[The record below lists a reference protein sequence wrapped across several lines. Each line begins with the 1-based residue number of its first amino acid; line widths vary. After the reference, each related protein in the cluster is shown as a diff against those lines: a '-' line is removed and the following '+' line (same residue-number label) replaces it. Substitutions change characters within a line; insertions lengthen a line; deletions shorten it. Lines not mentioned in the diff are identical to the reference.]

1 MGKYV
6 LLAETGADIPADI
19 AKRYGIWKVPMH
31 VTFDTE
37 TKNDGDFPTTD
48 VFDHYK
54 RTGRLP
60 KTSGSTPDDFEQI
73 FDRIHAEYPD
83 RHILHLAYSA
93 ATTCSYQSALLAARN
108 RDYVTSIDTMHVSA
122 GQALVVIFT
131 ARYLEEHPDCSL
143 QQVTQEIKNLSCR
156 CRMGFFPGNLEYLKA
171 GGRVSNA
178 AYLGA
183 KILSLNPLIELV
195 GGKLEA
201 TKKYRG
207 SMQKVA
213 PRLFEDYP
221 KAQNFSREAIAFV
234 YSPGLARTVREE
246 VERRA
251 REKGYEEI
259 FWIET
264 GCVVSTHSGPG
275 AFGISGFA
283 RPNK

>member
-6 LLAETGADIPADI
+6 LLAETGADIPDDI

-37 TKNDGDFPTTD
+37 TKDDGNFPTTEI
-48 VFDHYK
+48 FDYHK
-54 RTGRLP
+54 RTGKLP
-60 KTSGSTPDDFEQI
+60 KTSGSTPADFEKI
-73 FDRIHAEYPD
+73 FDEIHAQYPD

-93 ATTCSYQSALLAARN
+93 ATTCSYQSALLAAKE
-108 RDYVTSIDTMHVSA
+108 RDYVTSIDTKHVSA
-122 GQALVVIFT
+122 GQALVTIFT
-131 ARYLEEHPDCSL
+131 ARYLEKYPDCSL
-143 QQVTQEIKNLSCR
+143 QEVTEKVEELSR
-156 CRMGFFPGNLEYLKA
+156 HCRMGFLPGDLEYLKA

-183 KILSLNPLIELV
+183 KILSLNPLIELLD
-195 GGKLEA
+195 GKLEA

-213 PRLFEDYP
+213 PKMLEDYP
-221 KAQNFSREAIAFV
+221 VSQKFSKSVIAFV
-234 YSPGLARTVREE
+234 YSPGLSQKIHQA
-246 VERRA
+246 VEKRA
-251 REKGYEEI
+251 REMGFSEVL
-259 FWIET
+259 WIET

-283 RPNK
+283 H

>member
-6 LLAETGADIPADI
+6 LLAETGADIPDDI

-37 TKNDGDFPTTD
+37 TKDDGNFPTTE
-48 VFDHYK
+48 VFDYHK
-54 RTGRLP
+54 RTGKLP
-60 KTSGSTPDDFEQI
+60 KTSGSTPADFEKI
-73 FDRIHAEYPD
+73 FDEIHAQYPD

-93 ATTCSYQSALLAARN
+93 ATTCSYQSALLAAKE
-108 RDYVTSIDTMHVSA
+108 RDYVTSIDTKHVSA
-122 GQALVVIFT
+122 GQALVTIFT
-131 ARYLEEHPDCSL
+131 ARYLEKYPDCSL
-143 QQVTQEIKNLSCR
+143 QEVTEKVEELSR
-156 CRMGFFPGNLEYLKA
+156 HCRMGFLPGDLEYLKA

-183 KILSLNPLIELV
+183 KILSLNPLIELLD
-195 GGKLEA
+195 GKLEA

-213 PRLFEDYP
+213 PKMLEYYP
-221 KAQNFSREAIAFV
+221 VSQKFSKSVIAFV
-234 YSPGLARTVREE
+234 YSPGLSQEIHQA
-246 VERRA
+246 VEKRA
-251 REKGYEEI
+251 REMGFSEVL
-259 FWIET
+259 WIET

-283 RPNK
+283 H